1 MKLRHES
8 LTQQVKFHLL
18 VKAFRNS
25 KPLQVWKER
34 KVGSAPLV
42 YGSNGFSFHQILN
55 KTLFVFFSKWRENF
69 DSKIT
74 QNHSSIYNSI
84 WNKVRWYQT
93 ARAWCALFQVC
104 VNLIFLP
111 VVCSEALHGGSET
124 SCEDQLVEL
133 GVCQPWPEQAHV
145 PTFPFV
151 LLVQVKTINSEDCH
165 LVLRST
171 SLKEKILHL
180 SQSTNQTI
188 YWLLLKDSVAARKAK
203 G

>member
-1 MKLRHES
+1 MG
-8 LTQQVKFHLL
+8 L
-18 VKAFRNS
+18 VFTRFWTKRF
-25 KPLQVWKER
+25 LYF
-34 KVGSAPLV
+34 SA
-42 YGSNGFSFHQILN
+42 SEE
-55 KTLFVFFSKWRENF
+55 KTLTPKSHKTIPPYTTAFETKSDDIRQQEHDVPYFRFVL
-69 DSKIT
+69 I
-74 QNHSSIYNSI
+74 
-84 WNKVRWYQT
+84 
-93 ARAWCALFQVC
+93 
-104 VNLIFLP
+104 LIFLP

-124 SCEDQLVEL
+124 SCEDRLVEL